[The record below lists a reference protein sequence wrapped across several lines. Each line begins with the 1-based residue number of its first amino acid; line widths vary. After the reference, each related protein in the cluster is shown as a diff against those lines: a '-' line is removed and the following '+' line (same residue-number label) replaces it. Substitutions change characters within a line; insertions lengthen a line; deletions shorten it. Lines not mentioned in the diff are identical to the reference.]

1 MAPSHPDRRAAA
13 AHVALAATFG
23 CVWLVSARAQDAAPA
38 APAAAAPATTAPA
51 QAKPAVTTG
60 LPPGNSEM
68 PINLE
73 AASSDFD
80 YKKNS
85 LVFRRVKI
93 TQGGL
98 VVTAQQ
104 ASATGLEFENS
115 EWRLQGDVRITV
127 PGGNLSSNEARVLFR
142 NNAIVRASIKGEP
155 AAFEQRLR
163 ENDQVAR
170 GQAGSIDYNVQESTV
185 RLTGNA
191 WLSDGQNEIRG
202 NTLVYDVGRE
212 RVQANPNEKDP
223 GGVRITINP
232 PRKTGTP
239 APTQG
244 QGT

>member
-1 MAPSHPDRRAAA
+1 M
-13 AHVALAATFG
+13 
-23 CVWLVSARAQDAAPA
+23 
-38 APAAAAPATTAPA
+38 
-51 QAKPAVTTG
+51 PAVASRAPGAAG

-80 YKKNS
+80 YKNNS
-85 LVFRRVKI
+85 LMFRRIRI

-98 VVTAQQ
+98 EVTAQQ
-104 ASATGLEFENS
+104 ANATGLEFENS
-115 EWRLQGDVRITV
+115 EWRLQGEVKISV
-127 PGGNLSSNEARVLFR
+127 PGGQLQSNEARVQFR
-142 NNAIVRASIKGEP
+142 NNAIVRASIKGAP

-163 ENDQVAR
+163 TNDQVAR
-170 GQAGSIDYNVQESTV
+170 GRAESIEYNVQESTV
-185 RLTGNA
+185 RLTGDA

-232 PRKTGTP
+232 PKKTAP
-239 APTQG
+239 APAQG
-244 QGT
+244 PGS

>member
-1 MAPSHPDRRAAA
+1 MARSHPDSRTPAAARLTFAVACAACVCLWHAPLAAQQPTAGAEAAA
-13 AHVALAATFG
+13 A
-23 CVWLVSARAQDAAPA
+23 QPAPRS
-38 APAAAAPATTAPA
+38 PATA
-51 QAKPAVTTG
+51 TG
-60 LPPGNSEM
+60 LPSGNSEM

-80 YKKNS
+80 YRNNS
-85 LVFRRVKI
+85 LLFKRVTI

-115 EWRLQGDVRITV
+115 EWRLEGDVRITV
-127 PGGNLSSNEARVLFR
+127 PGGHLASSEARVMFR
-142 NNAIVRASIKGEP
+142 NNAIVRATIKGAP

-163 ENDQVAR
+163 EADQVAR
-170 GQAGSIDYNVQESTV
+170 GRAGAIDYNVQESTV
-185 RLTGNA
+185 RLTGDA

-202 NTLVYDVGRE
+202 NTLVYDIGRE
-212 RVQANPNEKDP
+212 RVQANPDEKDP

-232 PRKTGTP
+232 PKKTV
-239 APTQG
+239 PTQG

>member
-1 MAPSHPDRRAAA
+1 MARSHPDSGIAPAARIALAVACTACACIWHVPLAAQQPPAGAQAAA
-13 AHVALAATFG
+13 AQPAPRS
-23 CVWLVSARAQDAAPA
+23 SAKA
-38 APAAAAPATTAPA
+38 
-51 QAKPAVTTG
+51 TG
-60 LPPGNSEM
+60 LPSGNSEM

-80 YKKNS
+80 YRNNS
-85 LVFRRVKI
+85 LLFKRVTI

-115 EWRLQGDVRITV
+115 EWRLEGDVRITV
-127 PGGNLSSNEARVLFR
+127 PGGHLASSEARVQFR
-142 NNAIVRASIKGEP
+142 NNAIVRASIKGAP

-163 ENDQVAR
+163 EGDQVAR
-170 GQAGSIDYNVQESTV
+170 GHAGAIDYNVQESTV
-185 RLTGNA
+185 RLTGDA

-202 NTLVYDVGRE
+202 NTLIYDIGRE
-212 RVQANPNEKDP
+212 RVQANPDEKDP

-232 PRKTGTP
+232 PKKATQGQD
-239 APTQG
+239 QG

>member
-1 MAPSHPDRRAAA
+1 MALSHPDGNGFRRARAWLA
-13 AHVALAATFG
+13 GALALASLAT
-23 CVWLVSARAQDAAPA
+23 LAQSPPQAPA
-38 APAAAAPATTAPA
+38 EPAAAPARAPA
-51 QAKPAVTTG
+51 GATG

-80 YKKNS
+80 YKNNS
-85 LVFRRVKI
+85 LVFRRIHI

-98 VVTAQQ
+98 EVTAQQ

-115 EWRLQGDVRITV
+115 EWRLEGDVKITV
-127 PGGNLSSNEARVLFR
+127 PGGSLQSSEARVQFR
-142 NNAIVRASIKGEP
+142 NNAIVRASIKGDP
-155 AAFEQRLR
+155 AQFEQRLR
-163 ENDQVAR
+163 ENAQVAR
-170 GQAGSIDYNVQESTV
+170 GRASSIEYNVRESTV
-185 RLTGNA
+185 RLSGDA

-202 NTLVYDVGRE
+202 NTLIYDIGRE

-232 PRKTGTP
+232 PKKSGSG
-239 APTQG
+239 PTQG

>member
-1 MAPSHPDRRAAA
+1 MARSHPDRRSSVFAARLTVA
-13 AHVALAATFG
+13 VALLCAALAPLHAQSTPPA
-23 CVWLVSARAQDAAPA
+23 SATPVK
-38 APAAAAPATTAPA
+38 TAVPGT
-51 QAKPAVTTG
+51 PTG
-60 LPPGNSEM
+60 LPAGNSEM
-68 PINLE
+68 PIDLE

-80 YKKNS
+80 YKNNS
-85 LVFRRVKI
+85 LLFKRVTI

-115 EWRLQGDVRITV
+115 EWRLEGDVKITV
-127 PGGNLSSNEARVLFR
+127 PGGQLTSDEARVMFR
-142 NNAIVRASIKGEP
+142 NNAIVRASIKGVP

-163 ENDQVAR
+163 GNDQVAR
-170 GQAGSIDYNVQESTV
+170 GRAGAIDYNVKESTV
-185 RLTGNA
+185 RLTGDA

-202 NTLVYDVGRE
+202 NTLVYDIGRE

-232 PRKTGTP
+232 PKKP
-239 APTQG
+239 APTPVPPQG

>member
-1 MAPSHPDRRAAA
+1 MARSHPDLRSSRAARLA
-13 AHVALAATFG
+13 VAVACVAGACLSHGPLAA
-23 CVWLVSARAQDAAPA
+23 QQPA
-38 APAAAAPATTAPA
+38 AGTGVATAQPAPRSPAKA
-51 QAKPAVTTG
+51 TG
-60 LPPGNSEM
+60 LPSGNSEM
-68 PINLE
+68 PIKLE

-80 YKKNS
+80 YRNNS
-85 LVFRRVKI
+85 LLFKRVTI

-115 EWRLQGDVRITV
+115 EWRLEGDVRITV
-127 PGGNLSSNEARVLFR
+127 PGGHLASSEARVLFR
-142 NNAIVRASIKGEP
+142 NNAIVRASIKGTP

-163 ENDQVAR
+163 EGDQVAR
-170 GQAGSIDYNVQESTV
+170 GEAGAIDYNVQESTV
-185 RLTGNA
+185 RLTGDA

-212 RVQANPNEKDP
+212 RVQANPDEKDP
-223 GGVRITINP
+223 AGVRITINP
-232 PRKTGTP
+232 PKKKP